1 MRAEIKLADSPRH
14 FGYISANPP
23 ERLRTRGDAR
33 GRAGNKKGAGR
44 PPGPGMDLAGRW
56 THCKTELAR
65 RLAREDAEAWLDS
78 LTLEHLDSRRIV
90 LGGIPNSFFRS
101 RILTHYRDALLET
114 LAAAYPDQAIDGL
127 VQLELRLATAAPD
140 PEPTVSDL
148 AHALET
154 ASGEQLALPGLA
166 AELPPSGAP
175 AIADSD
181 SAPTTPGLDPRLT
194 LERFL
199 VSEAMRPALEA
210 IREVVRAPGQRFN
223 PLTLCGMSG
232 LGKTHLLQG
241 IGHALATR
249 AAGDGGPLRVLY
261 ASAERFKQEVIE
273 GIQARRMKPV
283 RERWQ
288 AADMLLLD
296 DLHFVLVAPKVQ
308 EELLHLFEDYLGGG
322 RAIVFAADRLP
333 RSLRGLNET
342 LRTRLEA
349 GLVLELE
356 PPDTE
361 TRLRYLRL
369 RAEQDGLVLGDAEA
383 RLLAER
389 MRGTLR
395 QAEGVLVRL
404 AAYGG
409 LGGRVLTREFVE
421 HVAAPLLS
429 DAGGWGAPVMAERVV
444 SAVCE
449 RFGILPKALQAPTR
463 TPTLVRAR
471 QVAALLLKELAGL
484 SYPEMGEWL
493 GRRTPSTLSHAIHT
507 LQRDLTRHPH
517 VQRLVQQVRED
528 VARETAAPPP
538 PRPAPGKSGRT
549 APRGWLA

>member
-1 MRAEIKLADSPRH
+1 
-14 FGYISANPP
+14 
-23 ERLRTRGDAR
+23 
-33 GRAGNKKGAGR
+33 
-44 PPGPGMDLAGRW
+44 MDLAGRW

-65 RLAREDAEAWLDS
+65 RLAREDAEAWLDG
-78 LTLEHLDSRRIV
+78 LTLEHVDRERVV

-101 RILTHYRDALLET
+101 RILTHYRDALLEA
-114 LAAAYPDQAIDGL
+114 LAAAFPEFAIDPL
-127 VQLELRLATAAPD
+127 VQLELRLATAPPAA
-140 PEPTVSDL
+140 PEPTIGDL
-148 AHALET
+148 VEGLSAALP
-154 ASGEQLALPGLA
+154 EQLALPGMAVEVPA
-166 AELPPSGAP
+166 ATPQPGVAPSAG
-175 AIADSD
+175 
-181 SAPTTPGLDPRLT
+181 GLDPRLT

-199 VSEAMRPALEA
+199 AGVAVRPALDA
-210 IREVVRAPGQRFN
+210 IQELVRAPGQRFN
-223 PLTLCGMSG
+223 PLTICGGAG

-241 IGHALATR
+241 IGHALAR
-249 AAGDGGPLRVLY
+249 RPAAEGGPLRVLY

-283 RERWQ
+283 RERWR
-288 AADMLLLD
+288 AADALLLD

-308 EELLHLFEDYLGGG
+308 EELLHLYEDYAGAG
-322 RAIVFAADRLP
+322 RALVFAADRLP
-333 RSLRGLNET
+333 RALRGLNET

-356 PPDTE
+356 LPDVD

-369 RAEQDGLVLGDAEA
+369 RAAQDGLVLAEPEA

-409 LGGRVLTREFVE
+409 QGGRALTREFVE

-429 DAGGWGAPVMAERVV
+429 DEDGWGAPVLAERIIG
-444 SAVCE
+444 AVCE
-449 RFGILPKALQAPTR
+449 RFGIAPKALQAPTR

-471 QVAALLLKELAGL
+471 QVAVLLLKELAGL

-493 GRRTPSTLSHAIHT
+493 GHRTPSTLSHAVHT
-507 LQRDLTRHPH
+507 LQRDLARHPH
-517 VQRLVQQVRED
+517 VLRLVQQVRED
-528 VARETAAPPP
+528 VAREPARPP
-538 PRPAPGKSGRT
+538 PRPASGKARSASGKPQR
-549 APRGWLA
+549 ASSRSRSA